1 MAEGDHPLLLITG
14 MPGVGKSCLVHH
26 ACAEWNGQPVI
37 LEELP
42 AHDVFHKEWQRGL
55 RAGSAATFV
64 RTLRNQPRMPIVEW
78 GFPPNDMCIAFVRSA
93 RESGMR
99 VVWIECPD
107 DEARRRY
114 LKRGTHPIEL
124 FEIQVPLIRTNY
136 ERIMAEVQ
144 PEVSTF

>member
-1 MAEGDHPLLLITG
+1 
-14 MPGVGKSCLVHH
+14 
-26 ACAEWNGQPVI
+26 
-37 LEELP
+37 
-42 AHDVFHKEWQRGL
+42 
-55 RAGSAATFV
+55 
-64 RTLRNQPRMPIVEW
+64 
-78 GFPPNDMCIAFVRSA
+78 MCIAFVRSA

-114 LKRGTHPIEL
+114 LKRGTHPIES

-144 PEVSTF
+144 PEVVDVLNPDGTPRSTEELFLLATGSR